1 MTDISLHNYISNIK
15 DELDVIFL
23 ISITQKNNQIFI
35 EATKNSFI
43 VKLKNTSNN
52 NNNNNNNN
60 KKQTIVIIIKTQW
73 SYKTN
78 SFLAFRLLCLGKIH
92 LVRTQNFYE
101 KLNFLHRYPCAY
113 QGVRNIYFCWFFGK
127 FYVRTKWMIL
137 CAKQHF
143 MSAIENW
150 HS

>member
-101 KLNFLHRYPCAY
+101 KLNFLHRYACVY
-113 QGVRNIYFCWFFGK
+113 QGVRNISVGFSENVT
-127 FYVRTKWMIL
+127 YVL
-137 CAKQHF
+137 
-143 MSAIENW
+143 NG
-150 HS
+150 